1 MDLGNLLALYYANK
15 RNAGKRGVR
24 YELTFK
30 QWLDTWGDSIL
41 MRNRG
46 QGDQM
51 LRLERI
57 DKTQGYKVGNV
68 HLATRLIGKKNG

>member
-15 RNAGKRGVR
+15 RNAVKRGVR

-30 QWLDTWGDSIL
+30 QWLDTWGERIL
-41 MRNRG
+41 IRNRG
-46 QGDQM
+46 QGDAR

-68 HLATRLIGKKNG
+68 HLATRQLKQRG